1 MTVFRRSIRN
11 MMDASLDLTGTEK
24 IRSSDNTGWTTQV
37 GNYFINQGNQS
48 LAFTAYDSFGD
59 ASTTVDPTTG
69 QLVPDPQFPHQDG
82 VTRNTSNNTL
92 TLSGVTNVGLKHYF
106 HQLQAMRGSNDFA
119 SGGTGGGS
127 SGNAM
132 GEPGAGASV
141 LFPGLGFFP
150 FNPSLPTPFTFQGR
164 TFTGVPAVGPFS
176 GTSNLYQSA
185 LISMGNMKG
194 FKYHTANNSIWDA
207 SSGANAIA
215 EELRSIGMVRI
226 GKPV

>member
-37 GNYFINQGNQS
+37 GNYYQSNQS
-48 LAFTAYDSFGD
+48 TAYTGYNTFGD
-59 ASTTVDPTTG
+59 ATLDASG
-69 QLVPDPQFPHQDG
+69 NPDPQFPHQDG

-92 TLSGVTNVGLKHYF
+92 SLSGITNVGLKHYF

-119 SGGTGGGS
+119 GS

-132 GEPGAGASV
+132 GGPGAGASV

-150 FNPSLPTPFTFQGR
+150 FNPSLPTNFQLQGYVAN
-164 TFTGVPAVGPFS
+164 GVPAVGTFS
-176 GTSNLYQSA
+176 GTSNLYRQT
-185 LISMGNMKG
+185 LIRMGDMRG
-194 FKYHTANNSIWDA
+194 FKYHTSTNSIWDV
-207 SSGANAIA
+207 SSNATA
-215 EELRSIGMVRI
+215 EELRATGMIRI
-226 GKPV
+226 GRQGV

>member
-1 MTVFRRSIRN
+1 MTVLRRSIRN

-24 IRSSDNTGWTTQV
+24 LRSSDNTGWTTQV
-37 GNYFINQGNQS
+37 GNYYQSNQS
-48 LAFTAYDSFGD
+48 TAYTGYNTFGD
-59 ASTTVDPTTG
+59 ATLDASG
-69 QLVPDPQFPHQDG
+69 NPDPQFPHQDG

-92 TLSGVTNVGLKHYF
+92 SLSGITNVGLKHYF

-141 LFPGLGFFP
+141 PFPGLGFFP
-150 FNPSLPTPFTFQGR
+150 FNPRLPTPFTFQGR

-194 FKYHTANNSIWDA
+194 FKYHTANNTIWDA
-207 SSGANAIA
+207 RSGANAVA